1 MEGDELPRLIE
12 LAVFDLG
19 EMETPV
25 DFLGW
30 ARGREK
36 EKENVSRRVNNSPSS
51 SSSLSQAAPR
61 DEGSHV
67 PPQPM
72 DHTTA
77 TFNSSRT
84 TSPP

>member
-36 EKENVSRRVNNSPSS
+36 EQENMSRRANNPPSS
-51 SSSLSQAAPR
+51 SSSPSQAAPR

-67 PPQPM
+67 
-72 DHTTA
+72 A
-77 TFNSSRT
+77 TPAHGSHQSCV
-84 TSPP
+84 